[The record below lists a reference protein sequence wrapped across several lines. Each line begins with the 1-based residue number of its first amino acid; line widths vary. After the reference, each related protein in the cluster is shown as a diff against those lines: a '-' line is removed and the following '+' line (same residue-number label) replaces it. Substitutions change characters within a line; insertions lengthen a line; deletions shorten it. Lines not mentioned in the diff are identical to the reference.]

1 MHIKTGGNTFPCLD
15 YCPGP
20 DSISFDLIEA
30 VPETLGDTVELCAD
44 DGFVMVKQTVADW
57 LRWEVHGGALV
68 LTNAPVTEPVED
80 IGALRAVKLSGLSAA
95 GNAAIVAGVD
105 VVLPSTEETE
115 HFALEETDQINLSTA
130 LTAVEQGAAGY
141 PYHADRQ
148 LCRMYPAAD
157 ILMILQ
163 AAIQHKLYHTT
174 YCNHL
179 LAWAR
184 RAETAEEL
192 TGITYGAELPE
203 DLATNMAAVLA
214 AAGGIANA

>member
-1 MHIKTGGNTFPCLD
+1 VYYYKLEKDGVLHGFLSASDTQPAPWVLISREEFIACGGIDPEPST
-15 YCPGP
+15 
-20 DSISFDLIEA
+20 
-30 VPETLGDTVELCAD
+30 VPEPIEDVE
-44 DGFVMVKQTVADW
+44 
-57 LRWEVHGGALV
+57 
-68 LTNAPVTEPVED
+68 
-80 IGALRAVKLSGLSAA
+80 ALRPLKLSELSNA

-105 VVLPSTEETE
+105 VTLPSTEETE

-130 LTAVEQGAAGY
+130 LTAVERGGAGY
-141 PYHADRQ
+141 PYHANGQ

-157 ILMILQ
+157 ILMISQ

-179 LAWAR
+179 LVWAR
-184 RAETAEEL
+184 RAETVEEL
-192 TGITYGAELPE
+192 AGITYGAELPE